1 MPRPRTSTSGS
12 MTSTRRRHVARKRV
26 NGAEY
31 LYYRRGAAYLPLP
44 GPEGSDAFIA
54 AYDRAHAAFEAAAGN
69 APRKREL
76 HTVDDAITHYLGSAE
91 YRGLKDG
98 TRSDY
103 RRLLDRFRGDFG
115 AERLADWTEAR
126 IEKLRRRYAPDPDAG
141 KPGRPAEWNALRSR
155 MISVVREYRRDH
167 PDACAANHWQ
177 SSRRLKV
184 AKSRAHR
191 PWPPEILR
199 QVMLAATPEF
209 RALLVG
215 YLLTAQRGGDVTAFE
230 PRQYDAERRTLNLV
244 QEKTETPLLIHVPEH
259 LARVLAAMLGRRA
272 DRLFVTPRGQRW
284 TTGNAQESLA
294 RLLAHLKLPRF
305 TLHGLRATGP
315 VALKMLG
322 FENRAIRTLTG
333 HTSDR
338 NLEIYLQGVE
348 GYPLAKAAQE
358 ALAGAFGELL
368 EEVLAS
374 PEANERRFAGVTGRA
389 ARRVR
394 EPAE

>member
-1 MPRPRTSTSGS
+1 MPRRRTSKPASGA
-12 MTSTRRRHVARKRV
+12 STRRHVARKRV
-26 NGAEY
+26 NGTEY
-31 LYYRRGAAYLPLP
+31 LYYRRGGAYLPLR
-44 GPEGSDAFIA
+44 GPEGSEAFLED
-54 AYDRAHAAFEAAAGN
+54 YERAHAAFEAAASP
-69 APRKREL
+69 ARRKRQL

-91 YRGLKDG
+91 YRSLKDG

-103 RRLLDRFRGDFG
+103 RRLLDRFRGEFG
-115 AERLADWTEAR
+115 TDRLADWTPRR
-126 IEKLRRRYAPDPDAG
+126 IEALRRSYAPDPDAG
-141 KPGRPAEWNALRSR
+141 SAGRPAEWNALRSR
-155 MISVVREYRRDH
+155 LISVAREYLRDH
-167 PDACAANHWQ
+167 PDACPANHWRE
-177 SSRRLKV
+177 SRRLK
-184 AKSRAHR
+184 APKSRAHR
-191 PWPPEILR
+191 PWPPEVLR

-215 YLLTAQRGGDVTAFE
+215 YLLTSQRGGDVTGFR
-230 PRQYDAERRTLNLV
+230 PDQYDAARRTLNLV

-259 LARVLAAMLGRRA
+259 LARVLAEMQGRRK
-272 DRLFVTPRGQRW
+272 DRLFVTPRGQAW
-284 TTGNAQESLA
+284 TTGNAQETLA

-333 HTSDR
+333 HSSDR

-374 PEANERRFAGVTGRA
+374 PEANARRFAGVTGRA
-389 ARRVR
+389 ARKAI
-394 EPAE
+394 EPA